1 MFQILESQSR
11 YELQQQILL
20 NPNGLEINS
29 TNRFGSVDALGNT
42 SSIISVS
49 HPNFGE
55 AVQQGVL
62 TTQPNLIVDHF
73 GTGKNAILF
82 NGINDYLIKVNTTF
96 KPDWDEEFWIAGK
109 FKSNGSINKVI
120 TTIGEGALGNKMFRT
135 QFDASNKLLF
145 LLGTQNNSIKTI
157 RTTASYNDNLEH
169 DYICHWKGTDNIADA
184 KIYVDGVLST
194 VTTTS
199 TGSFVG
205 SSFYSGTL
213 NINLYF
219 GVRHDVNAYWNRYL
233 GKHIYG
239 LKEPNVEAIFNSLN
253 SVI

>member
-1 MFQILESQSR
+1 MFQVIQGQSR

-20 NPNGLEINS
+20 NLNGLEINS
-29 TNRFGSVDALGNT
+29 TNRFGNVDALGNV

-55 AVQQGVL
+55 SVQQGTL
-62 TTQPNLIVDHF
+62 GAQPNLIVNHF

-82 NGINDYLIKVNTTF
+82 NGINDYLIKVNTSF
-96 KPDWDEEFWIAGK
+96 KPDWNEEFWIAGK
-109 FKSNGSINKVI
+109 FKSNGSINKVL
-120 TTIGEGALGNKMFRT
+120 TTIGEGAIGAKMFRI
-135 QFDASNKLLF
+135 QFDASNKLTF
-145 LLGTQNNSIKTI
+145 VLGTQNNSIKTI
-157 RTTASYNDNLEH
+157 RTTTFYNDNLEH

-184 KIYVDGVLST
+184 KIYIDGSLAST
-194 VTTTS
+194 TTTS
-199 TGSFVG
+199 SGSFVG

-213 NINLYF
+213 SINLYF
-219 GVRHDVNAYWNRYL
+219 GVRHDVNAYWNGYL

-253 SVI
+253 SAI